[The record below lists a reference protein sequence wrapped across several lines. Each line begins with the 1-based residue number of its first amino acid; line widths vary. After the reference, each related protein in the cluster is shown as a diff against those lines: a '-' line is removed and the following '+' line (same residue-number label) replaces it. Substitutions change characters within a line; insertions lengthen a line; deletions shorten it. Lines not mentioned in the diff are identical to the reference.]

1 MLKELR
7 ALVPYLTKYKSTYA
21 VGLLCV
27 VVSNALITLGPKI
40 LERGINLI
48 DSGATSAAVGRAAA
62 LLVGVTVLG
71 GAARFGMRQLL
82 NSGSRWVEFD
92 LRNDLFRQLERLSPS
107 FYDRASTG
115 DLMARSTND
124 LLSARM
130 AAGPALMYMVDT
142 AVRIAMVLPAMIS
155 MSPMLT
161 LLALLPLLG
170 LPVVMI
176 LLGGQI
182 HRRSLAIQDQFA
194 VVTAHVHEHL
204 SGVRIVRAYR
214 QEAAETAEFRRLND
228 EYRERNVA
236 LARAQSA
243 FHPLLAALGG
253 LGGVVVLAVGG
264 RLVIAGTVSVGEY
277 VAFGVYLMM
286 LAWPLIAL
294 GWAVT
299 LVQRGEASMAR
310 INALF
315 REHPD
320 ITSPANPA
328 VLPPRRGAR
337 SIAMEGVWFR
347 YPSAHDRGWVLQD
360 VSFRVEPGQS
370 LAIVGATGSGKST
383 VAELLARSYDPDQ
396 GRVLLDGMDIRA
408 LSLEELRRNLGVV
421 PQETFLFSATVRDN
435 VLLGAPDDGRLDRV
449 AQVSQLSE
457 ALPDLPNGYD
467 TMLGER
473 GINLSGGQK
482 QRAAIARALAQDP
495 PVFVLDDA
503 LSAVDAHTEAR
514 ILAGL
519 RDALAGRT
527 SVIISHRLA
536 AVRDADWIIVL
547 DGGKVVEEG
556 VHTDLLARGG
566 RYWELLRR
574 QEIEAQLEA

>member
-7 ALVPYLTKYKSTYA
+7 ALRPYIATYKGTYA
-21 VGLLCV
+21 TGMLCV
-27 VVSNALITLGPKI
+27 VISNTLITIGPKI
-40 LERGINLI
+40 MERGINLI
-48 DSGATSAAVGRAAA
+48 AGGAPSAAVGRAAA
-62 LLVGVTVLG
+62 LLVGVTLLG
-71 GAARFGMRQLL
+71 GLARYGMRQLL
-82 NSGSRWVEFD
+82 NSGSRWVEYD
-92 LRNDLFRQLERLSPS
+92 LRNDLFQKLQRLSPS
-107 FYDRASTG
+107 FYDVASTG

-130 AAGPALMYMVDT
+130 AAGPALMYAVDT
-142 AVRIAMVLPAMIS
+142 AVRIAIVLPVMLA
-155 MSPMLT
+155 MSPKLT
-161 LLALLPLLG
+161 LLALTPLLG
-170 LPVVMI
+170 LPLVMMS
-176 LLGGQI
+176 LGQQI
-182 HRRSLAIQDQFA
+182 HVRSLAIQDQFG
-194 VVTAHVHEHL
+194 VLTSHVHENL

-214 QEAAETAEFRRLND
+214 QENAESDQFRKLND
-228 EYRERNVA
+228 DYFERNMT
-236 LARAQSA
+236 LARAQGA
-243 FHPLLAALGG
+243 FHPLLGLLGS

-264 RLVIAGTVSVGEY
+264 RLVISGAISVGEY

-286 LAWPLIAL
+286 LIWPMIAL
-294 GWAVT
+294 GWAVN
-299 LVQRGEASMAR
+299 LVQRGEAAMGR

-315 REHPD
+315 RERPA
-320 ITSPANPA
+320 ITSPAVPA
-328 VLPPRRGAR
+328 VLPPRRGPR
-337 SIAMEGVWFR
+337 SLAVEGVWFR
-347 YPSAHDRGWVLQD
+347 YPGAVDRGWVLQD

-383 VAELLARSYDPDQ
+383 VAELLERSYDPDR
-396 GRVLLDGMDIRA
+396 GRVLLDGVDIRA
-408 LSLEELRRNLGVV
+408 LALEELRKNIGVV

-435 VLLGAPDDGRLDRV
+435 VLLGAPDDGRLERV
-449 AQVSQLSE
+449 AEVSQLAE
-457 ALPDLPNGYD
+457 ALPDLPNGYN

-495 PVFVLDDA
+495 PVFLLDDA

-547 DGGKVVEEG
+547 DGGRIVEEG
-556 VHTDLLARGG
+556 VHADLLAAGG
-566 RYWELLRR
+566 RYWELLKR
-574 QEIEAQLEA
+574 QEIEEQLEV